1 MEHKKTGGAMR
12 ETILSAKK
20 LEKKF
25 RDTAVLHGIDLD
37 LYTGDFTVIMGVSG
51 AKKSTLLY
59 CLSGMDTVSGGQLFF
74 REKPLAGAGEKELTR
89 LRANAFG
96 FVFQNTQMVSDLTL
110 YENVV
115 LAGFLGK
122 ASQQETRRRADA
134 LLEQMNLGEAK
145 NRLPSQVSGGEAQRA
160 AVARAVIKEADI
172 LFADEP
178 TGALNRANT
187 DEVLALMTLLNA
199 AGQTILMVTHDRN
212 AALRGNRILYL
223 EDGSITGELRL
234 PPYAGGDPQ
243 REGELNQWLAQA
255 GW

>member
-1 MEHKKTGGAMR
+1 MK

-20 LEKKF
+20 LDKEF
-25 RDTAVLHGIDLD
+25 RGTQILHGIDLEI
-37 LYTGDFTVIMGVSG
+37 YTGDFTVIMGASG
-51 AKKSTLLY
+51 AGKSTLLY
-59 CLSGMDTVSGGQLFF
+59 CLSGMDTVSGGQLYF
-74 REKPLAGAGEKELTR
+74 RNQPLAGAGEKELTL

-96 FVFQNTQMVSDLTL
+96 FVFQNTQLVSNLTL

-115 LAGFLGK
+115 LAGLIGK
-122 ASQQETRRRADA
+122 ASQQETRQRADA

-160 AVARAVIKEADI
+160 AVARAIIGEPDI

-178 TGALNRANT
+178 TGALNKANT
-187 DEVLALMTLLNA
+187 EEVLALLTLLNT
-199 AGQTILMVTHDRN
+199 AGQTILMVTHDKN

-234 PPYAGGDPQ
+234 PSYAGGDQQ
-243 REGELNQWLAQA
+243 REEQLNRWLEQA